1 MTNGFEEARAQR
13 NWLERLGEKI
23 PGFRGFQDRELRR
36 EVDKMQRE
44 YLATTVADLKAVVR
58 DRAQRYTDA
67 ARIGSLHLFDRLDR
81 RLEGLGQAIRFS
93 DYGVTGF
100 FDVEKIGEEEL
111 ARVYEFD
118 LSLLADLE
126 SLSGSLSAIPAPGQD
141 DPEAAVEVA
150 LRQLGELE
158 EKWSGR
164 GTVINEIVKTSA

>member
-1 MTNGFEEARAQR
+1 MTNGFDEAKAQR

-44 YLATTVADLKAVVR
+44 YLAGSIADLKSVVR
-58 DRAQRYTDA
+58 DRARSYTDA
-67 ARIGSLHLFDRLDR
+67 AQIGSLHLFDRLDR
-81 RLEGLGQAIRFS
+81 RLDGLSQAIRFS

-111 ARVYEFD
+111 AKVYEFD
-118 LSLLADLE
+118 LSLLGDIE
-126 SLSGSLSAIPAPGQD
+126 TLSGSLSAIPT
-141 DPEAAVEVA
+141 PEKENPEDAVETA

-164 GTVINEIVKTSA
+164 GAVINDIVKTSS

>member
-44 YLATTVADLKAVVR
+44 HLAGSISDLKAVVR

-67 ARIGSLHLFDRLDR
+67 AQIGSLHLFDRLDR

-100 FDVEKIGEEEL
+100 FDVEKIGEQEL

-126 SLSGSLSAIPAPGQD
+126 VLSGSLSAIPAPGQEG
-141 DPEAAVEVA
+141 PEAAVEVA
-150 LRQLGELE
+150 LQQLGELE

-164 GTVINEIVKTSA
+164 GTVINDIVKTSA

>member
-1 MTNGFEEARAQR
+1 MTNGFDEARAQR

-44 YLATTVADLKAVVR
+44 YLAGSLADLKAVVR
-58 DRAQRYTDA
+58 DRAQRFTDA
-67 ARIGSLHLFDRLDR
+67 AQIGSLHLFDRLDR
-81 RLEGLGQAIRFS
+81 RLDGLAQAIRFS

-111 ARVYEFD
+111 QKVYEFD
-118 LSLLADLE
+118 LSLLGDIE
-126 SLSGSLSAIPAPGQD
+126 TLSGSLSAIPAPGSD
-141 DPEAAVEVA
+141 NPEAAVEVA
-150 LRQLGELE
+150 LQQLGELE

-164 GTVINEIVKTSA
+164 GTVIHDIVKTSS